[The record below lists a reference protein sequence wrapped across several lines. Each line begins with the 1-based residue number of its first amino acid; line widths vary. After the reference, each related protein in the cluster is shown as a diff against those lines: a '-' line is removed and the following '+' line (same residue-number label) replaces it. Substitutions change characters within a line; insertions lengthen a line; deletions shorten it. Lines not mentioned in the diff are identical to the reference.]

1 MKSFKEFLLTEMPQ
15 HYKGDVIYQKADKFR
30 EISLNNIESMNL
42 IHEDND
48 YVYLVHPEQTI
59 GFVFDKDD
67 IENAA
72 TGRSIKLVR
81 PVMSLSLRDALDG
94 LKQVHRLRIQQGYSR
109 SNITTTWYK
118 NYIKEFGAIVS
129 DTEHLEGGKILWRSF
144 INSGLFNVSLYNTD
158 ENKTVMKTIPSDI
171 DDSEIWSSDSS
182 KQNLVMI
189 LTLN

>member
-15 HYKGDVIYQKADKFR
+15 YYKGDVIYQKADKFR
-30 EISLNNIESMNL
+30 EISLNNIENMNL
-42 IHEDND
+42 IYEDTE
-48 YVYLVHPEQTI
+48 YVYLVHKERTT
-59 GFVFDKDD
+59 GFVFDKVD
-67 IENAA
+67 IEKA
-72 TGRSIKLVR
+72 IKNPTVTLVR
-81 PVMSLSLRDALDG
+81 PIMSLALRNVLDG

-158 ENKTVMKTIPSDI
+158 ENKTVMKSIPSDI
-171 DDSEIWSSDSS
+171 DDGEIWSSDDS
-182 KQNLVMI
+182 KRNLVMI
-189 LTLN
+189 LTLK